1 VDATLVT
8 DRARGR
14 RMQRGTGKSAVKHP
28 VFAGTIRDIQ
38 RSPINATEKRM
49 TEMMKVYKQ
58 SQKKSESAE

>member
-1 VDATLVT
+1 
-8 DRARGR
+8 
-14 RMQRGTGKSAVKHP
+14 MQRGTGGKSAVKHP